1 MLSPEEGADTTLYL
15 ATDPTVDGV
24 SGEYFIKRK
33 PVSPAP
39 QAQDR
44 DLARRLWE
52 ASAAKVGL
60 TGD

>member
-15 ATDPTVDGV
+15 STDPAVDGV

-39 QAQDR
+39 QALETYRRVLD
-44 DLARRLWE
+44 DL
-52 ASAAKVGL
+52 L
-60 TGD
+60 TGRDPIR